1 METSEVWLNTYDI
14 LKNKHSKFDA
24 VILLFIN
31 KIKRLLKIMMP
42 DFTEERDDPLFCQ
55 KYAKSIVPEKQQIIA
70 NLKIHE

>member
-14 LKNKHSKFDA
+14 IKNKHSKFDA

-42 DFTEERDDPLFCQ
+42 DFKEDSDDPLFCQ
-55 KYAKSIVPEKQQIIA
+55 KYIRSIVPEKQQIIA